1 MCASLL
7 YTKYSYINMHYMEQV
22 ASELKSVKAIVMYK
36 GEAPDVPDCGFPV
49 YTWKQFM
56 EVM

>member
-1 MCASLL
+1 
-7 YTKYSYINMHYMEQV
+7 MHYMEQV